1 MPLGRQFDD
10 SNLLTSSIKLIAEI
24 KIQMNKSTSLTSMFP
39 GYGPIEIYQG
49 IRHGKLTN
57 QHQLVFFVSGIQI
70 ACITNSST
78 VNIVLKKYTNK
89 KDFEPPAVDTL
100 DVSPA

>member
-49 IRHGKLTN
+49 IRHGKLTPAPTC
-57 QHQLVFFVSGIQI
+57 FF
-70 ACITNSST
+70 CEH
-78 VNIVLKKYTNK
+78 YTNLQ
-89 KDFEPPAVDTL
+89 V
-100 DVSPA
+100 